1 MWNLFNCNKNI
12 RIYKN
17 KRDHF
22 IVVLTLLHLGLEYHC
37 SWIFS
42 DLFLECFDYLTTL
55 RFMMVTA
62 RWGST
67 SNVQTRQIKQV
78 WNLLV
83 SSRVT
88 KFNWNKKLII
98 VSFYNI
104 ILECIVIFVV
114 SWQYE
119 IIFSWLTINELSYI
133 HSD

>member
-62 RWGST
+62 RWGSLAN
-67 SNVQTRQIKQV
+67 SKIGKLSRFGIYRSAQELPNLIEIK
-78 WNLLV
+78 N
-83 SSRVT
+83 
-88 KFNWNKKLII
+88 
-98 VSFYNI
+98 
-104 ILECIVIFVV
+104 
-114 SWQYE
+114 
-119 IIFSWLTINELSYI
+119 
-133 HSD
+133 